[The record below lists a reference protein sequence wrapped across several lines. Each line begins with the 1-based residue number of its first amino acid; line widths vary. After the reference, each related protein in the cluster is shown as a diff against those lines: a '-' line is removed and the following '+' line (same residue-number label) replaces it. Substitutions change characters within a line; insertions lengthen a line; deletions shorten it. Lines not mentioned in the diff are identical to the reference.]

1 MSSCLILF
9 CHGCRMEHTPLK
21 EITPHS
27 HQWTVRVRA
36 VRFSECK
43 NKEQPPRVV
52 RIDFIL
58 IDEQVLYFYVS

>member
-1 MSSCLILF
+1 
-9 CHGCRMEHTPLK
+9 MEHTTLK

-43 NKEQPPRVV
+43 NKEQTPRVV